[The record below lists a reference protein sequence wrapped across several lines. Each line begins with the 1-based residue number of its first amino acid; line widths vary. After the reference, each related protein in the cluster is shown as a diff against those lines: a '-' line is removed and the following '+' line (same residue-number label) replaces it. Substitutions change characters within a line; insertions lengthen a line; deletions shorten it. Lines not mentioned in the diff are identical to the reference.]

1 MPELSATNEISP
13 FLAILW
19 VFYPIGILVFIELF
33 LTDDDDNDS
42 NDSNDSNNSIL
53 ICDL

>member
-19 VFYPIGILVFIELF
+19 CFYPIGILVFIELF
-33 LTDDDDNDS
+33 LTDDDDNDRDGGVMS
-42 NDSNDSNNSIL
+42 PVYQRS
-53 ICDL
+53 